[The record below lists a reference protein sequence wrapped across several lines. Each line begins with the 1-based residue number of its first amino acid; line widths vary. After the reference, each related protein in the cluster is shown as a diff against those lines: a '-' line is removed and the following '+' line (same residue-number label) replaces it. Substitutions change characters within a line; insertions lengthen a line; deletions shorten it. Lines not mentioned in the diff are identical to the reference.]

1 MPFSVNEKAHV
12 QARCGKQEIVRQY
25 PKPVADVQGCKQC
38 RNAGGDVK
46 IGERDIENPGQPDD
60 SRHQLT
66 GVAGHFPGVAELCWF
81 SCGVC
86 EHYAAC
92 AVPGVSQ
99 EHTVCDG
106 ASP

>member
-1 MPFSVNEKAHV
+1 MRLTHDRSLRCRRDIVAHESVKIKGSASIPFSVNEKTHV

-60 SRHQLT
+60 S
-66 GVAGHFPGVAELCWF
+66 
-81 SCGVC
+81 
-86 EHYAAC
+86 
-92 AVPGVSQ
+92 
-99 EHTVCDG
+99 
-106 ASP
+106 